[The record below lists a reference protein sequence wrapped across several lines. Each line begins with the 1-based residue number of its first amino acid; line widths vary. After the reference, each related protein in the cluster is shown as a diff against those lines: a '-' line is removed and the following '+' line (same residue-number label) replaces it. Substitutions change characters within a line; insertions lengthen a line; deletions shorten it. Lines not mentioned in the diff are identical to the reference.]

1 VGSVGSFVRVETS
14 TPVVDVLYRWGQV
27 DAAPSGAY
35 GPNTTAPRSAWF
47 LEYQRVGGVDVVD
60 GVLRHDTGLVEKGLQ
75 MFHFGLARQAP
86 DGSFPGSAWPFHG
99 TALFLSE
106 AAPSLVVLRSSD
118 LGGQFDAELAWQIA
132 RMRRA
137 AHYMVQAVGGP
148 DKIDDS
154 TKNHRFFEA
163 AVALGAVGV
172 LSHDTAL
179 QRWSTRYARRGIAM
193 ERPDGIMPE
202 DGGHDSGYQA
212 LGMVDAARYLSLVAR
227 GRLYASPYAAL
238 QRGEDWELS
247 RIGPDG
253 SVDQAG
259 DTRTAGC
266 KERDPTGQCKTV
278 FYAPIFDALAHWA
291 AIGGGSRFAVAAHR
305 VWLRSGYGGH

>member
-1 VGSVGSFVRVETS
+1 MLRRLIIWISLILASVIAGVRLAGTQIAGAPGPASQQADARTSYGSAGSFVRVETS

-27 DAAPSGAY
+27 DAASGGAY
-35 GPNTTAPRSAWF
+35 GPNATAPRSAWF
-47 LEYQRVGGVDVVD
+47 LEYQRAGAVDVVD
-60 GVLRHDTGLVEKGLQ
+60 GVLRHDPGLVEKGLQ

-118 LGGQFDAELAWQIA
+118 LRGQFAAELAWEVA

-137 AHYMVQAVGGP
+137 AQYMVQAVGGP
-148 DKIDDS
+148 GMIDDS
-154 TKNHRFFEA
+154 TKNHRYFEA

-172 LSHDTAL
+172 LSQDTTL
-179 QRWSTRYARRGIAM
+179 ERWSTRYARRGIAM
-193 ERPDGIMPE
+193 ERPDGVMPE

-227 GRLYASPYAAL
+227 GRLYASLYAAL

-253 SVDQAG
+253 SVGQVG

-266 KERDPTGQCKTV
+266 KERDP
-278 FYAPIFDALAHWA
+278 
-291 AIGGGSRFAVAAHR
+291 
-305 VWLRSGYGGH
+305 